1 MKEGQSANLQSVRR
15 AVSSV
20 RMLINSDVSRHIVL
34 SDLARYAGVNEC
46 TLKMGFRT
54 LFKTSVYQY
63 LLSRRMNYA
72 CNLIVSTKLPIK
84 DIALQSG
91 YESVSGFITSFR
103 KYFGYTPGQLRK
115 ITEKESAVNRL

>member
-20 RMLINSDVSRHIVL
+20 RMLINSDISRHIVL

-115 ITEKESAVNRL
+115 ITEKLSAVNRL